1 VTGWRPAFDR
11 PLVRIGLVAGFAALL
26 VIRMPGVLQ
35 GRLWAEEGRVFYEH
49 AASMPPWQALFLPY
63 AGYLNLVAN
72 AAPII
77 ARSLVP
83 LEDAPWIVTF
93 IGLIFQCCPA
103 ILLVCA
109 RDAWLRSPLVRIAA
123 LLLIATAPQ
132 VEEVWLQTLH
142 SQFHLALCAAMI
154 LALDIPQRRLAI
166 FGGVLLF
173 LGPLCGPP
181 ACIMAPLLLARAAI
195 DRSWT
200 RLWQTCALG
209 AGAALQ
215 VLLFYSHESGR
226 TYGIGPIVLL
236 CVVYIK
242 QIVIPLFGVK
252 IAIAAVAQLQAR
264 IAAHLF
270 PWRAVT
276 ASLALFAAV
285 CAALLR
291 GRQAASIWLFLAAC
305 CTGWIGY
312 YGAIGDNRL
321 GMLAIGGNGRYV
333 FLPEVLSSLAMLAL
347 AAGSQRPERWVARA
361 AVGWLILIGV
371 LDLRTPDLVMKTG
384 PSWRQEVALWRQ
396 DHTHPIAI
404 WPQGWFMVLNHE

>member
-1 VTGWRPAFDR
+1 MTGWTRTFDR
-11 PLVRIGLVAGFAALL
+11 PLARLCLVAGFAALL
-26 VIRMPGVLQ
+26 FIRMPGVLR

-49 AASMPPWQALFLPY
+49 AASMPAWQALFLPY

-77 ARSLVP
+77 ARSLLP
-83 LEDAPWIVTF
+83 LEGAPWIVTF
-93 IGLIFQCCPA
+93 VGLIFQCCPA
-103 ILLVCA
+103 IVLVCA
-109 RDAWLRSPLVRIAA
+109 RDAWLRPPLVRIAA

-142 SQFHLALCAAMI
+142 SQFHLALCAAII
-154 LALDIPQRRLAI
+154 LALDVPPRLLAM

-181 ACIMAPLLLARAAI
+181 ACIMAPLFLARAII
-195 DRSWT
+195 DRSWA
-200 RLWQTCALG
+200 RLGQTCALS

-242 QIVIPLFGVK
+242 QIVIPLLGVK

-276 ASLALFAAV
+276 VTLVLFAAF

-291 GRQAASIWLFLAAC
+291 GRRATPIWLFLAAC

-333 FLPEVLSSLAMLAL
+333 FLPEVLAALAMLAL
-347 AAGSQRPERWVARA
+347 AAQSPRPERWVARA

-384 PSWRQEVALWRQ
+384 SSWRQEVALWRQ

-404 WPQGWFMVLNHE
+404 WPQGWFMILNHE

>member
-1 VTGWRPAFDR
+1 MTGWRPAFDR

-242 QIVIPLFGVK
+242 QIVIPLLGVK
-252 IAIAAVAQLQAR
+252 MAIAAVAPLQAR

-270 PWRAVT
+270 PWRAVIV
-276 ASLALFAAV
+276 SLALFAAF

-291 GRQAASIWLFLAAC
+291 GRQATPIWLFLAAC
-305 CTGWIGY
+305 FTGWIGY
-312 YGAIGDNRL
+312 YGAIGDKL
-321 GMLAIGGNGRYV
+321 GMLAIGSGGRYV
-333 FLPEVLSSLAMLAL
+333 FLPEVLASLAMLAV
-347 AAGSQRPERWVARA
+347 AAGSPRPERWLARA
-361 AVGWLILIGV
+361 VAAWLVLIGV
-371 LDLRTPDLVMKTG
+371 LDLRTPDAVMKTG
-384 PSWRQEVALWRQ
+384 PSWQQEVALWRK

-404 WPQGWFMVLNHE
+404 WPQGWVMNLQHE